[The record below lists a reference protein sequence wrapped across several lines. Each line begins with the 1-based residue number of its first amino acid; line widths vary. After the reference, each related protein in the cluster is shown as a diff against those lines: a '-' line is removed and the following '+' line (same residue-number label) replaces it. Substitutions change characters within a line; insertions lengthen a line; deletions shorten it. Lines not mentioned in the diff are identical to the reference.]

1 MLTKMLT
8 VGKKGTS
15 GTLKLNFCFVV
26 GWRHSEKRH
35 IVKRKRIPEMTTR
48 RTTLPGSRCPPKM
61 RMKTSRVQR
70 MTMIKVI
77 LKKRSLIRQTL
88 NIVQLKT
95 CLRSIPRS

>member
-8 VGKKGTS
+8 VGKKGTR

-48 RTTLPGSRCPPKM
+48 RTTLPGIRCPPKM

-77 LKKRSLIRQTL
+77 LKRKEFNSSNVEYSPVNT
-88 NIVQLKT
+88 
-95 CLRSIPRS
+95 